1 MENKDCFFFI
11 RQREEDTEQEVS
23 VCCTECQQKEN
34 IEKAMFW
41 PGSTKGYGPFDYYCF
56 FCKTVICL
64 NEAK

>member
-41 PGSTKGYGPFDYYCF
+41 PWFK
-56 FCKTVICL
+56 
-64 NEAK
+64 